1 LQSDFRTVQSERARL
16 QQLIDGLNNVN
27 AENERTRT
35 EERIRLEKRADEL
48 EKDKYII
55 RLSISTQLTAR
66 TNLQAQIEQAK
77 EATRA
82 AEVCDD
88 ACFL

>member
-1 LQSDFRTVQSERARL
+1 MQSDFRTVQSERARL